1 MQNFEILA
9 YSIIQGITE
18 FIPVSS
24 SAHLYVT
31 EIFFKWK
38 VEGLMYA
45 LAAHLGTLIAVIYFE
60 KKTIY
65 LILNKFFIK
74 KKVDKKVLPILVC
87 IFPVI
92 IAGLF
97 IVIFF
102 KEIYTFSITT
112 IALASIFGAV
122 LLGISDKKKNHVKYE
137 EDFTIKN
144 AFIIGVFQTLSL
156 IPGMSRS
163 GTVLTASRFLG
174 YSRNFSIELALLTS
188 IPIITIASGYAIYN
202 ILQSNEQVDFY
213 FFYITLLTFIF
224 AFFSIKLFIKWAKHF
239 SFRIFVI
246 YRILFGLLLI
256 VLVHL
261 I

>member
-60 KKTIY
+60 KKTLY
-65 LILNKFFIK
+65 LVIKKFFFK
-74 KKVDKKVLPILVC
+74 KKVDKKVLPILIC

-92 IAGLF
+92 LVGLF

-112 IALASIFGAV
+112 IAIASIFGAV
-122 LLGISDKKKNHVKYE
+122 LLDISDKKENHVKYK
-137 EDFTIKN
+137 DDLTIKN

-174 YSRNFSIELALLTS
+174 YTRTFSIELSLLTS
-188 IPIITIASGYAIYN
+188 IPIITLASCYAVYN

-213 FFYITLLTFIF
+213 FFYITLITFIF
-224 AFFSIKLFIKWAKHF
+224 AFFSIKLFIKWSRHF

-246 YRILFGLLLI
+246 YRIVFGLFLI
-256 VLVHL
+256 VLVNL

>member
-74 KKVDKKVLPILVC
+74 KKVDKKVLPILIC

-92 IAGLF
+92 LAGLF

-112 IALASIFGAV
+112 IALASIFGA
-122 LLGISDKKKNHVKYE
+122 LLLDISD
-137 EDFTIKN
+137 IKN
-144 AFIIGVFQTLSL
+144 
-156 IPGMSRS
+156 
-163 GTVLTASRFLG
+163 
-174 YSRNFSIELALLTS
+174 
-188 IPIITIASGYAIYN
+188 IYQ
-202 ILQSNEQVDFY
+202 I
-213 FFYITLLTFIF
+213 
-224 AFFSIKLFIKWAKHF
+224 
-239 SFRIFVI
+239 
-246 YRILFGLLLI
+246 
-256 VLVHL
+256 
-261 I
+261 

>member
-60 KKTIY
+60 KKNCLPY
-65 LILNKFFIK
+65 NKQVFIK

-92 IAGLF
+92 LAGLF

-122 LLGISDKKKNHVKYE
+122 LLDISDKKK
-137 EDFTIKN
+137 
-144 AFIIGVFQTLSL
+144 
-156 IPGMSRS
+156 
-163 GTVLTASRFLG
+163 
-174 YSRNFSIELALLTS
+174 
-188 IPIITIASGYAIYN
+188 IYK
-202 ILQSNEQVDFY
+202 I
-213 FFYITLLTFIF
+213 
-224 AFFSIKLFIKWAKHF
+224 
-239 SFRIFVI
+239 
-246 YRILFGLLLI
+246 
-256 VLVHL
+256 
-261 I
+261 